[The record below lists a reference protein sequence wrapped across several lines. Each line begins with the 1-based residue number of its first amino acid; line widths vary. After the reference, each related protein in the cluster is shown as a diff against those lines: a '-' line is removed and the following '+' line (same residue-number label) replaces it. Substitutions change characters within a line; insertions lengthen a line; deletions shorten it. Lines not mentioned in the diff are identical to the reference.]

1 MGAESI
7 GCILCALITVENEV
21 FRLSSFFKGFIKR
34 VHCENGVDGSVPKYD
49 SEYKKAKTVSRLRPF
64 VNRIRDNQEPN
75 LQSPF
80 FDNVY
85 QHYDVADGSCA

>member
-1 MGAESI
+1 M
-7 GCILCALITVENEV
+7 AL
-21 FRLSSFFKGFIKR
+21 
-34 VHCENGVDGSVPKYD
+34 HSVPKYD

-85 QHYDVADGSCA
+85 QHYDVADGFCAWDSTDYCGYSH